1 MIRIIYKYPGQPPKT
16 LLIQEKPLTIKGLL
30 GGNPK
35 AVSVGKGLVM
45 FINEMGKTLKMRQNI
60 IYGFHRIVGPIIFA
74 NVQEGRLDSLTEEQM
89 KEARDI
95 IGGGDE

>member
-1 MIRIIYKYPGQPPKT
+1 MIRVIYKYPGQPPKT

-45 FINEMGKTLKMRQNI
+45 FINEMGKTLRMRHNI
-60 IYGFHRIVGPIIFA
+60 TYGFNRVVGPVIFA
-74 NVQEGRLDSLTEEQM
+74 NVVDGRLDSLTEEQM
-89 KEARDI
+89 KEAREI
-95 IGGGDE
+95 IGEE